1 MRVTSARSVADFPFA
16 ASRNGSNSDI
26 LDGAGETLVLLGVVV
41 LQANL
46 EVDGLQ
52 KPLFRIGSIGVLQD
66 FLHALVQRLFGDLR
80 TGIAENNVDC
90 NFCTF
95 YWSFLIILPHF
106 RVIF

>member
-1 MRVTSARSVADFPFA
+1 MGVRPPTVWGAPLARTKVGALH
-16 ASRNGSNSDI
+16 I